1 MPFCV
6 AFPTGDCGSGVMK
19 VATTWA
25 VAALLLVMIG
35 PVVGAA
41 AGTKDTTIFVS
52 DLFNVTAYPAGGK
65 GAVAPIA
72 VTTDMVSPS
81 GIATDASGRIY
92 VTNGLTNTVTVYA
105 ANANGNVPPI
115 AVIGGSNTRLAN
127 PTAIALDAGGK
138 IYVLNSAEFP
148 KAATTLYSNTAEFP
162 TGNITVYPPLATGT
176 GILNEAP
183 VATIGGSKTLIDD
196 PAGVAV
202 DSDGNLYVANAQG
215 NPFAA
220 KKNVEKGSV
229 TVYRAGS
236 DGNV

>member
-1 MPFCV
+1 M
-6 AFPTGDCGSGVMK
+6 
-19 VATTWA
+19 
-25 VAALLLVMIG
+25 
-35 PVVGAA
+35 
-41 AGTKDTTIFVS
+41 
-52 DLFNVTAYPAGGK
+52 TAYPAGSK
-65 GAVAPIA
+65 GDVAPIA

-81 GIATDASGRIY
+81 GIATDATGRIY

-115 AVIGGSNTRLAN
+115 AVIGGSNTGLAN

-148 KAATTLYSNTAEFP
+148 KGATTVYSNSAEFP
-162 TGNITVYPPLATGT
+162 TGNITVYPPLATST

-183 VATIGGSKTLIDD
+183 VATIAGSKTLLDD

-215 NPFAA
+215 NPFCS
-220 KKNVEKGSV
+220 EKERSK
-229 TVYRAGS
+229 RAGS
-236 DGNV
+236 LFIAPVVTAT